1 MAVKREKLMKSSRQ
15 FLRSALTLVMGLTVF
30 LATTREGFGCC
41 SPVTLESNAVSVFSV
56 QGTQEL
62 ANASCCSSGTPSCC
76 CATTA
81 SPGMGIV
88 AISGCQMQSIF
99 IPQRTAEI
107 TRLPDL
113 ASRTFNTLEPTAY
126 KSLSALRAGGQN
138 KEPIYILHRQLLI

>member
-1 MAVKREKLMKSSRQ
+1 
-15 FLRSALTLVMGLTVF
+15 
-30 LATTREGFGCC
+30 
-41 SPVTLESNAVSVFSV
+41 
-56 QGTQEL
+56 
-62 ANASCCSSGTPSCC
+62 
-76 CATTA
+76 
-81 SPGMGIV
+81 MGIV